1 MHNCHDFRPR
11 RNFGQENKAHS
22 KNLHIRSFFLLR
34 LSAPRPRYRLT
45 EDEAT
50 QGCGGELEGVVA
62 RLRMKFWM
70 HGGRDAQG
78 LGVAVYFVSLLFE
91 MYGIEGIC
99 GRFER
104 IGV

>member
-1 MHNCHDFRPR
+1 
-11 RNFGQENKAHS
+11 
-22 KNLHIRSFFLLR
+22 
-34 LSAPRPRYRLT
+34 
-45 EDEAT
+45 
-50 QGCGGELEGVVA
+50 
-62 RLRMKFWM
+62 MKFWM

>member
-1 MHNCHDFRPR
+1 MVLKVLRNFFQGNKGNSKKLHNCAF
-11 RNFGQENKAHS
+11 S
-22 KNLHIRSFFLLR
+22 LLR

-45 EDEAT
+45 EDEET
-50 QGCGGELEGVVA
+50 QRCGRELEGVVA
-62 RLRMKFWM
+62 RLRNEILDARWQ
-70 HGGRDAQG
+70 GRPR
-78 LGVAVYFVSLLFE
+78 LGVAEYFVSLLFE

>member
-1 MHNCHDFRPR
+1 M
-11 RNFGQENKAHS
+11 
-22 KNLHIRSFFLLR
+22 
-34 LSAPRPRYRLT
+34 
-45 EDEAT
+45 
-50 QGCGGELEGVVA
+50 ELEGAVERSRNEILDA
-62 RLRMKFWM
+62 RWQ
-70 HGGRDAQG
+70 GRPR